1 MSKQID
7 WKKYDNARPKISVR
21 IAKKDKQALDA
32 ALQQRGE
39 SLSELFLNCIEPV
52 ITQYKNELLYAAA
65 PEMLDAL
72 EALVNTAINAE
83 YDQVMAKGYFSKS
96 INDALEVI
104 AKAKGEQP

>member
-7 WKKYDNARPKISVR
+7 WKKYDDARPKISVR

-39 SLSELFLNCIEPV
+39 SVSELFLNCIEPV

-65 PEMLDAL
+65 PDMLEAL
-72 EALVNTAINAE
+72 EALIPLAEEWYYDVNDT
-83 YDQVMAKGYFSKS
+83 SKLVEQFVK
-96 INDALEVI
+96 AHAAI